1 MRILHV
7 TDDLAV
13 GGSQLVLTELA
24 NSQVAAG
31 HQVAVAAGS
40 GNLWQEL
47 DPSIIRHE
55 HAGGRLSRREL
66 LLSMRRLLVVQPW
79 DVVHT
84 HQRGVS
90 TAVWL
95 TRRGT
100 YFAHVEHVHSVFPT
114 GSFRRTS
121 FRGDALI
128 ACGSAIT
135 RMLVDDYGR
144 APSRV
149 HTIPNG
155 VRDHGVRRKPRPA
168 GDGVLRV
175 LNIGRVDQVKDPERF
190 VRVLAE
196 LAGRGIE
203 FRATWIGDGS
213 LLAPARRL
221 VHEAELSGFVE
232 FPGGRRPAV
241 DALADTDVF
250 FLTSVKEG
258 LPLSVIEA
266 GAAGC
271 AVVAPDVG
279 SLTDVIRHG
288 YNGWLYSPD
297 ARPSEVADLLA
308 EVASGPGILN
318 RTGTHAREVFERG
331 FEFSRVYRDIEEVY
345 QRLAYRP

>member
-13 GGSQLVLTELA
+13 GGSQLVLAELA
-24 NSQVAAG
+24 NSQAAAG
-31 HQVAVAAGS
+31 HQVAVAAGA
-40 GNLWQEL
+40 GDLWAEL
-47 DPSIIRHE
+47 DRSIVRYQHP
-55 HAGGRLSRREL
+55 GGRLSRREL
-66 LLSMRRLLVVQPW
+66 LPSVRCLLVAQSW

-100 YFAHVEHVHSVFPT
+100 YLAHVEHVHSVFPT
-114 GSFRRTS
+114 RSFRRTS

-128 ACGSAIT
+128 ACGSAVA

-144 APSRV
+144 PPSRV

-168 GDGVLRV
+168 DDGVLRV

-196 LAGRGIE
+196 LAGQAVE
-203 FRATWIGDGS
+203 FRAKWIGDGS

-221 VHEAELSGFVE
+221 VHEAGLSGVVE

-241 DALADTDVF
+241 DALADTDIF
-250 FLTSVKEG
+250 FLTSAKEG

-271 AVVAPDVG
+271 AVVAPNVG
-279 SLTDVIRHG
+279 SMTDVIRHG
-288 YNGWLYSPD
+288 HNGWLYSPG
-297 ARPSEVADLLA
+297 ARPPEVADLLA
-308 EVASGPGILN
+308 EVASGPEILN
-318 RTGTHAREVFERG
+318 RTGTHAREVFERD
-331 FEFSRVYRDIEEVY
+331 FEFARVYRDIEEVY
-345 QRLAYRP
+345 RQLVD